1 MCHRPWDCISSQTD
15 RARTL
20 PLTQRPKGNR
30 CGTLFLTR
38 SGPLRHALL
47 VTHSLLIWPLTL
59 IWSGAC
65 LSVLSVCAYSLISL
79 WIWSE
84 LGSKACFRLNVL
96 LNTGLTATQ
105 CCVLLL
111 LLEWPGGQRFGVSPV
126 FFSLSC
132 YLCISKNWLMSHIK
146 MYGVFWCWKI
156 YALDFQFPSTLRL
169 RTNHSHC
176 AVFLP
181 GSVNESASDIL

>member
-111 LLEWPGGQRFGVSPV
+111 EWPGGRRFGVSFGV
-126 FFSLSC
+126 SC
-132 YLCISKNWLMSHIK
+132 HVIDAFHWIGWSHIK
-146 MYGVFWCWKI
+146 GVWCLLVLENVCSW
-156 YALDFQFPSTLRL
+156 FPNVILSSI
-169 RTNHSHC
+169 NFH
-176 AVFLP
+176 FLP
-181 GSVNESASDIL
+181 LWD